1 MDDHMYLHV
10 VVFFIVVG
18 SSNLSNKC
26 VRGYNKNGKWD
37 IDFYCSRKEKGR
49 KIRGISV
56 VL

>member
-1 MDDHMYLHV
+1 MYLHV
-10 VVFFIVVG
+10 VVFCIVVG

-26 VRGYNKNGKWD
+26 VRGYHKNGKWD

-56 VL
+56 VV